1 MGSFNSA
8 PKINNKDSQDDG
20 LDLPKGLSTVALLEH
35 VKKLH
40 CLEKDQPPL
49 LSRSFLKPS
58 QFSADVTDGLH
69 RLNLNSVS
77 RGMLLYLYL
86 DPIIFKIF

>member
-1 MGSFNSA
+1 MHFFRMGSFNSA

-40 CLEKDQPPL
+40 CVEKDQPPL
-49 LSRSFLKPS
+49 LSRSFLKPLQIS
-58 QFSADVTDGLH
+58 EDVTDGLH
-69 RLNLNSVS
+69 RLSLNSVS
-77 RGMLLYLYL
+77 RGTSIYL
-86 DPIIFKIF
+86 